1 MVDAISTDGGC
12 IPRNVTIAV
21 GLSLV
26 KFGALTLPEFVLK
39 TSVNPARHLRL
50 ADRGHLTPGAAAD
63 ITLFDLERQK
73 AVETIVAGKTVMKQ
87 GEITGSSATFIT
99 TTAGVE
105 HLGELG
111 FATIPVDFSTP
122 EPERIHL

>member
-1 MVDAISTDGGC
+1 M
-12 IPRNVTIAV
+12 
-21 GLSLV
+21 

-99 TTAGVE
+99 TAAGVE
-105 HLGELG
+105 HLGSLG
-111 FATIPVDFSTP
+111 FETIAVDLSAP